1 MITSLELG
9 IFFIDFPFL
18 PRLFSTPFQTG
29 ATKRPLSGPFLYKQ
43 VGESYRCELVHSILR
58 LEYISF
64 LAIDNIDPFYQ
75 ASVLSRGLIAEL
87 QGELYVASPLKKQH
101 FRLKDG
107 VCLENTDFSVTAFDV
122 RVTDGRIELKPK
134 E

>member
-1 MITSLELG
+1 MSWTDICAVTDIIPGTGVCALLG
-9 IFFIDFPFL
+9 QIQVALFRPYDNDEIF
-18 PRLFSTPFQTG
+18 
-29 ATKRPLSGPFLYKQ
+29 
-43 VGESYRCELVHSILR
+43 
-58 LEYISF
+58 
-64 LAIDNIDPFYQ
+64 AIDNVDPFYQ

-107 VCLENTDFSVTAFDV
+107 VCLENTDFSVAAFDV
-122 RVTDGRIELKPK
+122 RVTDGRIELKTK